1 MASYIAR
8 RKFLATLGGAAAWPL
23 AAHAQEAGRIYRL
36 GFLTGRPRAIR
47 EYDAFFDE
55 LRRDGFIEGQNLI
68 VDARGFGLRPEQFAE
83 IAAALARSNPDVI
96 FSAGGDP
103 SMHALKAATQTVPIV
118 GGAEDMVASGLVA
131 SLNRPGGNITGFS
144 MLSPELDGKR
154 LDILIE
160 AVPSARRMGALADLT
175 QTPQSHIKAL
185 QDAARSRGVELSVF
199 GVARSEDIASAIDAA
214 KTSGAQAVNVLAA
227 SLLSAN
233 RRLIIERMG
242 ALRLPAMYQWP
253 EIAEEGGFAA
263 YGPRQTLLFR
273 QRAQMVVKIL
283 RGAKPADIPVEQPTQ
298 FELVINLQT
307 AKAIGHEVPAAL
319 ALRADNLIE

>member
-1 MASYIAR
+1 MRR
-8 RKFLATLGGAAAWPL
+8 RKFISLLGGAAAWPL
-23 AAHAQEAGRIYRL
+23 AAHAQEPGRIYRL

-55 LRRDGFIEGQNLI
+55 LRGDGFIEGQNLI

-131 SLNRPGGNITGFS
+131 SLSRPGGNITGFS

-175 QTPQSHIKAL
+175 QTPQSHIKAS

-227 SLLSAN
+227 SLLSAKSTSHH
-233 RRLIIERMG
+233 R
-242 ALRLPAMYQWP
+242 
-253 EIAEEGGFAA
+253 A
-263 YGPRQTLLFR
+263 YG
-273 QRAQMVVKIL
+273 RAAPAGNVPMARNCGGRWL
-283 RGAKPADIPVEQPTQ
+283 RGLRPSPNPALSPKGANGCQNIARGKTRRHP
-298 FELVINLQT
+298 
-307 AKAIGHEVPAAL
+307 GRAA
-319 ALRADNLIE
+319 DPI